1 MADPRV
7 GGKLRE
13 FRLLALDLDGTLVPH
28 GSALEERVIACV
40 ARLKARG
47 IAPVIATGR
56 RYATTLPVIQALA
69 LDTPCVVQNGAVVV
83 APDGT
88 RIQTQYLDGDVHRA
102 AIHSLKQLGLAPIAY
117 LDGTTGL
124 GEFYIEAG
132 AVDPT
137 GFLKQ
142 YTRSSRGQFSV
153 VQDLASVRLK
163 GVTRV
168 ITVDHLPRLESAR
181 AFVTERFGDRLR
193 AFITHDPHYDVR
205 RLELMNPNA
214 SKRSGVEFVAA
225 QLGIALNDVVAIGDD
240 VNDLEMIS
248 AAGLGIAVQNAL
260 GEVKAVAA
268 MVTRGK
274 AADGFIEAMDLL
286 LAT

>member
-1 MADPRV
+1 MADPWA
-7 GGKLRE
+7 GAKLRE

-40 ARLKARG
+40 ARLKERG

-56 RYATTLPVIQALA
+56 RYATTLPVIQALG
-69 LDTPCVVQNGAVVV
+69 LETPAVVQNGAVVV
-83 APDGT
+83 ARDGA
-88 RIQTQYLDGDVHRA
+88 RLQTQYLEPDVHRA
-102 AIHSLKQLGLAPIAY
+102 AISSLKQFGLAPIAY
-117 LDGTTGL
+117 LDGLSGL
-124 GEFYIEAG
+124 GEFFLEAG

-137 GFLKQ
+137 GFLKE

-163 GVTRV
+163 AVTRV
-168 ITVDHLPRLESAR
+168 ITVDHPPKLEAAR
-181 AFVTERFGDRLR
+181 AFITERLSDRLR

-205 RLELMNPNA
+205 RLELMHQSA
-214 SKRSGVEFVAA
+214 SKQSGIEFVAK
-225 QLGIALNDVVAIGDD
+225 QLGIALHDVVAIGDD

-260 GEVKAVAA
+260 GEVKAAA
-268 MVTRGK
+268 RMVTRGV
-274 AADGFIEAMDLL
+274 AADGFIEAMEAL
-286 LAT
+286 LAR